1 VSNIAHSSRPDKWG
15 QRNLNTLQDAQIFI
29 ERLSTSPGPVPAW
42 REAHELLKQAAEHG
56 GLWSDLARINV
67 HGDHMDKSSSI
78 RERLDLKMQTIA

>member
-1 VSNIAHSSRPDKWG
+1 MAWSDKFSHPIKWG

-56 GLWSDLARINV
+56 GLWCDLARIEMMHV
-67 HGDHMDKSSSI
+67 L
-78 RERLDLKMQTIA
+78 LDSRPHRN